1 MCLPEALLWLRD
13 RSWKT
18 VTTHLYLAPAG
29 GGKTAYLIDL
39 ARQAAGDLG
48 LRRRSLG
55 PRGRDGGSRGRGAG
69 PRVIVPTRLQ
79 VRMWRERLAQ
89 TGGALG
95 VTIGT
100 FDDVYREVLRAS
112 GRRVTRLVDAVQLR
126 LLRSLVGEA
135 PLTYYDRIRALPG
148 FVQALRDLISELKA
162 GGVFPD
168 RFVAAVQEMRAG
180 PRLEELAQLY
190 DAYQRRVQQE
200 DWADYAGV
208 GWLAEEDLVAHPG
221 IAADWPCVLVDGF
234 DDLTTVQV
242 WVLARLAERVGQM
255 VITLTGTAEGVERLP
270 VHKRSS
276 STPASSWSTNWALWR
291 KPLPG
296 ALDVTGRALP
306 LAHLER
312 TLYAGV
318 GDRMPAPNG
327 SVTLAAVPDREAEVR
342 TALRWVKARI
352 VRDGLRPGETAILA
366 RSLEPY
372 RAHLQQVG
380 AEYGLPVRVAGGQP
394 LRGNPAIAA
403 LLDLLSLT
411 IAGDGHFAWRP
422 TVQAWRSPYFD
433 WAPLGITPQDAAALE
448 AVARW
453 GSVVGGPAQWE
464 EAFALLQAAV
474 PPSVDREEEGAP
486 IAGAGLT
493 TLEAGALW
501 AAFRRFCRC
510 ITPPESALP
519 YRDFVI
525 WLEQL
530 IGGSEAEPET
540 DDAGN
545 PRKVQK
551 PCEGAEA
558 EGEGV
563 TLGLAWR
570 AEAPEAGGAV
580 ARDRA
585 ALEALKDVLRGLV
598 WAEEALAGPPVT
610 FATFLEDLIGAID
623 AATYQLPL
631 ATDADIILAAEVAQA
646 RGLGFRAVAVLGLA
660 EGEFPTALSED
671 PFLRDA
677 DRVRLRDGFGLPIDR
692 SPENLEAQIFY
703 EAITRPRDALLLT
716 RPRIADNGALWEPS
730 PFWEEVLRRLAV
742 TPLETTSRSF
752 PAPDEAASWPEL
764 LAAIVPSAA
773 SIAQPGTGGAWAW
786 AGQHAPVL
794 CERIAHGQAVLAA
807 RLADIGLAG
816 SRGEGALHQGSP
828 LDGDLTG
835 WAATFAERFGPHQL
849 WSASRLE
856 QYRACPYWFFTSS
869 VLRLE
874 PLQPPSEGL
883 DARQLGNIYHHILE
897 QLYRAVGP
905 EGDGEALL
913 AALPEIAAAV
923 LDAAPRE
930 EQFRETAYWQ
940 RTREQI
946 LAHVEQSVRALAALG
961 GGYRFSEAERT
972 FGIAGQPGPAL
983 VVHDGGDS
991 FSVHGY
997 IDRVDRD
1004 DAGHVRIVDY
1014 KTAGPSTFTNAAV
1027 RDCKKL
1033 QLPLYALA
1041 AQEAL
1046 GLGQVTEGFYWHV
1059 QHAEP
1064 GGFTLSGF
1072 SAGDERASGRDGA
1085 RRGAGLGGSARRAR
1099 GAFVPRVPA
1108 GGCPSYCPAAAYC
1121 WHYRG
1126 PSW

>member
-1 MCLPEALLWLRD
+1 M
-13 RSWKT
+13 S
-18 VTTHLYLAPAG
+18 THLYLAPAG
-29 GGKTAYLIDL
+29 GGKTAYLVDF
-39 ARQAAGDLG
+39 ARQAAQEL
-48 LRRRSLG
+48 SA
-55 PRGRDGGSRGRGAG
+55 GSRGCGYG

-162 GGVFPD
+162 GGIFPD
-168 RFVAAVQEMRAG
+168 RFLAAVQEMRAG

-242 WVLARLAERVGQM
+242 RVLARLAERVGQM
-255 VITLTGTAEGVERLP
+255 IITLTGTAESIERSL
-270 VHKRSS
+270 VHKRFIH
-276 STPASSWSTNWALWR
+276 TRQQLEHELGVVAE
-291 KPLPG
+291 PLPG
-296 ALDVTGRALP
+296 ALDVTGRAWP

-411 IAGDGHFAWRP
+411 IPGDGHFAWRP

-474 PPSVDREEEGAP
+474 PPSVDREEEGAS

-530 IGGSEAEPET
+530 IGGSEVEPSQAAEADPEMV
-540 DDAGN
+540 DAGT
-545 PRKVQK
+545 PRKVQS
-551 PCEGAEA
+551 PCEGAE
-558 EGEGV
+558 GEGM

-677 DRVRLRDGFGLPIDR
+677 DRARLRDGFGLPIDR
-692 SPENLEAQIFY
+692 SPENLEVQIFY

-730 PFWEEVLRRLAV
+730 PFWEEVLRRLAI

-773 SIAQPGTGGAWAW
+773 SIAQPGTGSAWAW

-794 CERIAHGQAVLAA
+794 CERIVHGQAVLAA
-807 RLADIGLAG
+807 RLADIGPAG

-835 WAATFAERFGPHQL
+835 WAATFAERFGLHQL

-856 QYRACPYWFFTSS
+856 QYRACPYWFFTGS

-1059 QHAEP
+1059 QHAKP
-1064 GGFTLSGF
+1064 SGFTLAGF
-1072 SAGDERASGRDGA
+1072 SAGDRHGPQAAMEHVVALAWEAVRGA
-1085 RRGAGLGGSARRAR
+1085 RA

>member
-1 MCLPEALLWLRD
+1 M
-13 RSWKT
+13 
-18 VTTHLYLAPAG
+18 TTHLYLAPAG

-39 ARQAAGDLG
+39 ARQAVGE
-48 LRRRSLG
+48 LG
-55 PRGRDGGSRGRGAG
+55 PCGRGAA
-69 PRVIVPTRLQ
+69 PRVVVPTRLQ

-89 TGGALG
+89 MGGALG
-95 VTIGT
+95 VHIGT
-100 FDDVYREVLRAS
+100 FDDIYREVLRTS

-126 LLRSLVGEA
+126 LLRSLVGDA

-148 FVQALRDLISELKA
+148 FVQALRDLIGELKA
-162 GGVFPD
+162 GGIFPD

-180 PRLEELAQLY
+180 PRLAELAQLY
-190 DAYQRRVQQE
+190 DAYQRRVQHE

-208 GWLAEEDLVAHPG
+208 GWLAEEDLVAHTE

-242 WVLARLAERVGQM
+242 RVLARLAERVGQM
-255 VITLTGTAEGVERLP
+255 VITLTGTVEGVERSL
-270 VHKRSS
+270 VHKRFLH
-276 STPASSWSTNWALWR
+276 TRQQLERELRIVAE
-291 KPLPG
+291 PLP
-296 ALDVTGRALP
+296 AVPDVTSRALP

-318 GDRMPAPNG
+318 GDRVSAAGG

-342 TALRWVKARI
+342 TALRWIKARI
-352 VRDGLRPGETAILA
+352 VRDSLRPGETAILA

-380 AEYGLPVRVAGGQP
+380 AEYGLPVRVAGGQS
-394 LRGNPAIAA
+394 LRSNPAIVA

-411 IAGDGHFAWRP
+411 IPGDGHLAWRP

-433 WAPLGITPQDAAALE
+433 WTPLGITPQDAAALE

-453 GSVVGGPAQWE
+453 GSVVGGLAQWE
-464 EAFALLQAAV
+464 EAFAQLQEAA
-474 PPSVDREEEGAP
+474 PPSVDREEEGGP

-501 AAFRRFCRC
+501 SAFQRFCRC
-510 ITPPESALP
+510 IAPPENALP

-530 IGGSEAEPET
+530 IGGSEAEPEM

-545 PRKVQK
+545 LRK
-551 PCEGAEA
+551 GA
-558 EGEGV
+558 EGEGM

-623 AATYQLPL
+623 ATTYQLPL
-631 ATDADIILAAEVAQA
+631 ATDAEIILASEVAQA

-677 DRVRLRDGFGLPIDR
+677 DRARLRDGFGLPIDR
-692 SPENLEAQIFY
+692 SPENLEPQIFY

-730 PFWEEVLRRLAV
+730 PFWEEVLRRLNV
-742 TPLETTSRSF
+742 TPVETTSRSF

-764 LAAIVPSAA
+764 LAAIAPSAA
-773 SIAQPGTGGAWAW
+773 WVARPGAGDVWSW
-786 AGQHAPVL
+786 AGQHAPAF

-807 RLADIGLAG
+807 RLAEAEPGGWRD
-816 SRGEGALHQGSP
+816 EGTSYQGSA

-835 WAATFAERFGPHQL
+835 WAATFAGRFGPHHI

-874 PLQPPSEGL
+874 PLQRPSEGL

-897 QLYRAVGP
+897 QLYRAVGR
-905 EGDGEALL
+905 EGNSEALL

-946 LAHVEQSVRALAALG
+946 LAHVEESVRALEALK

-972 FGIAGQPGPAL
+972 FGIAGQPGPPL
-983 VVHDGGDS
+983 VVHDGDDS

-1004 DAGHVRIVDY
+1004 DAGRVRIVDY
-1014 KTAGPSTFTNAAV
+1014 KTPGPSTFTHAAV
-1027 RDCKKL
+1027 RDGKKL

-1064 GGFTLSGF
+1064 SGFTLSRF
-1072 SAGDERASGRDGA
+1072 SAGDRRGPQAAMEHVVALAWEAVRGA
-1085 RRGAGLGGSARRAR
+1085 RA
-1099 GAFVPRVPA
+1099 GAFVPRTPA

-1121 WHYRG
+1121 WHYKDA
-1126 PSW
+1126 SW